1 MATVR
6 IEGMDVTRG
15 QVVSLVATSVIRTVS
30 GMAIIFL
37 VLSLVPQRPDASVI
51 LPILLVIV
59 GVAAYGWFFA
69 HQVKKVTH
77 ALHPEIRSI
86 EGLVLVATMFLAV
99 FAAVYV
105 MISSQSPDSFTEPLG
120 HFTAYYFALTVLA
133 TVGFGDIAPISDGAR
148 FACMVQMAIDIAFIG
163 ATVKILG
170 GTATR
175 AMRERALRQRAT
187 SQAEGVAST

>member
-1 MATVR
+1 MSTLQ

-15 QVVSLVATSVIRTVS
+15 QVVSLVATSVVRTLA
-30 GMAIIFL
+30 GMAVIFL

-59 GVAAYGWFFA
+59 GVAVYGWFFA

-77 ALHPEIRSI
+77 AIHPEIRSI
-86 EGLVLVATMFLAV
+86 EALVLVATMFLAV

-105 MISSQSPDSFTEPLG
+105 MIASQSPDSFTEPLN

-148 FACMVQMAIDIAFIG
+148 LACKIQMAIDIAFIG

-175 AMRERALRQRAT
+175 AMRERALRERAASGT
-187 SQAEGVAST
+187 AGEAST